1 MSLLDVF
8 DLGKG
13 FEQHFRIDE
22 ARDAQL
28 QNLAF
33 SIRHDVYCV
42 DLGFE
47 PVRNDGRET
56 DAFDPLSR
64 HCLLRTVESPHYP
77 VGCTRVVLPD
87 PTNPDALLPFER
99 TCAQAIDRRIID
111 PSKLDRTQIAEVSR
125 LAVRAAYRRRR
136 GEKDKALPLHEER
149 QHAQKMPRFPY
160 IPVSLY
166 MGSIAIAREAGVQ
179 TLFVL
184 TEPRLASHFARLG
197 VRIRQIGAPVEHRG
211 QRVPSMIDVEDV
223 VRTMH
228 RMMRPL
234 WRVVSDQ
241 VLQGGTHPALHDEI
255 ISEVS

>member
-13 FEQHFRIDE
+13 FQQHFRIDE
-22 ARDAQL
+22 ARDATL
-28 QNLAF
+28 QDLAF

-47 PVRNDGRET
+47 PVRPDGRET
-56 DAFDPLSR
+56 DAFDQFSR
-64 HCLLRTVESPHYP
+64 HCLLRTVTSPHYP

-87 PTNPDALLPFER
+87 PKDLEALLPFER
-99 TCAQAIDRRIID
+99 TCAQAIDRSIID
-111 PSKLDRTQIAEVSR
+111 PSRLDRTKIAEVSR
-125 LAVRAAYRRRR
+125 LAVRAAYRRRK
-136 GEKDKALPLHEER
+136 GEKGVALPFPEELE
-149 QHAQKMPRFPY
+149 HAQKMPRFPY

-166 MGSIAIAREAGVQ
+166 MGSIAIARQAGIQ

-197 VRIRQIGAPVEHRG
+197 VRIEQIGAPIEHRG
-211 QRVPSMIDVEDV
+211 LRVPSMIDVDEV

-234 WRVVSDQ
+234 WNVVSEQ
-241 VLQGGTHPALHDEI
+241 VLDAENALAA
-255 ISEVS
+255 